1 MIPNMSTAKLPGLDV
16 NFACSIQTQ
25 IMNMKIRM
33 YLSLALASILAACGN
48 SQVSSDSA
56 AKKPAPIANAPVK
69 IVLVSEIKFDKL
81 NPARGDKSPQAG
93 TVWGDRNGKEATG
106 FIFKPTDGFSSPPHI
121 HNVSYR
127 GIVISGV
134 VHNDDPK
141 AEEMWL
147 PAGSYWTQPKGAVHI
162 TSAKGSNTLAYIE
175 IEKGP
180 YLVRPP
186 QMAFDSGER
195 PINVD
200 VSNLVWL
207 DASGTHWINKVSDVA
222 SGPKIAF
229 LWGKPANN
237 QLNGTLIKFPAGFKG
252 ELHNYTNTFNA
263 VVIKGQLDYQQ
274 SDKVKTLD
282 PGSYFS
288 TKGERIHKISSKA
301 DKESWVYVR
310 TKGKF
315 TVTPSAD

>member
-1 MIPNMSTAKLPGLDV
+1 
-16 NFACSIQTQ
+16 
-25 IMNMKIRM
+25 MKIRKF
-33 YLSLALASILAACGN
+33 LSLALASILAACGN
-48 SQVSSDSA
+48 SQVSSDNA
-56 AKKPAPIANAPVK
+56 AKKPATITNAPVK
-69 IVLVSEIKFDKL
+69 IVLASEIKFDKL

-127 GIVISGV
+127 GIVISGI

-175 IEKGP
+175 IEEGP
-180 YLVRPP
+180 YLVRPIEK
-186 QMAFDSGER
+186 AFDSGEK
-195 PINVD
+195 PVNVD

-207 DASGTHWINKVSDVA
+207 DASGTNWIDKVSDA
-222 SGPKIAF
+222 TSGPKIAF
-229 LWGKPANN
+229 LWGKPTDN
-237 QLNGTLIKFPAGFKG
+237 QLNGTLIKLPAGFKG
-252 ELHNYTNTFNA
+252 ELHNYADTFGA
-263 VVIKGQLDYQQ
+263 VVIKGQLGYQQ

-282 PGSYFS
+282 PSSYFS

-301 DKESWVYVR
+301 DNECWIYVR
-310 TKGKF
+310 SKGKL
-315 TVTPSAD
+315 TVTPSTK